1 MYFLCSLR
9 VLCVRPLLSPLRFTS
24 VTPSVKKSRRSQY
37 SERLRQS
44 FYIFRTPKT
53 SNRKPFAMTFFTNK
67 TILVTGGCGTVG
79 REIVRQLLD
88 HSPKELRVVDTNES
102 EIFFLEQE
110 LQDYRR
116 RNPASKVSSLC
127 QIGDIRDADKLNM
140 MCSGVDIVLHTAALK
155 HVILCERA
163 PFDAVQTNIMGVKN
177 VIQAAL
183 ANDVERVIFTSSDKA
198 VNPTNVMGTTKLMGE
213 RLITAANSLK
223 MNRRTIFSSTRFG
236 NVLGSRG
243 SVIPIF
249 ARQIEAGGPVTLTDR
264 RMTRFI
270 MTLEES
276 CRLVLSAAEKARG
289 GEVFVTKMPVIQIAD
304 LARVMIDELAGQYG
318 FDAAKMPVT
327 EIGSKPGE
335 KLYEELMSD
344 EETRRTVELTEM
356 FAVLPAF
363 RSVYEDINYEYDDIV
378 TKTVTD
384 PYVSSPANS
393 MSLADLRTFCAEQEL
408 LAPYQRNIIPVHT
421 ATKRRA
427 A

>member
-1 MYFLCSLR
+1 MS
-9 VLCVRPLLSPLRFTS
+9 
-24 VTPSVKKSRRSQY
+24 
-37 SERLRQS
+37 
-44 FYIFRTPKT
+44 
-53 SNRKPFAMTFFTNK
+53 FFTNK

-88 HSPKELRVVDTNES
+88 HAPRELRVVDTNES

-110 LQDYRR
+110 LQEHAR
-116 RNPASKVSSLC
+116 RNPDSRISSLS
-127 QIGDIRDADKLNM
+127 QIGDIRDADKLHM

-198 VNPTNVMGTTKLMGE
+198 VNPTNVMGTSKLMGE

-223 MNRRTIFSSTRFG
+223 MGRRTIFSSTRFG

-249 ARQIEAGGPVTLTDR
+249 ARQIEAGGPVTLTDG

-289 GEVFVTKMPVIQIAD
+289 GEVFVTKMPIIRIAD
-304 LARVMIDELAGQYG
+304 LATVMIQELAAQYG
-318 FDAAKMPVT
+318 HNPSRMPVT

-344 EETRRTVELTEM
+344 EETRRAVELTEM

-363 RSVYEDINYEYDDIV
+363 RSVYEEIGYDYSDIV
-378 TKTVTD
+378 NTCVTD
-384 PYVSSPANS
+384 PFVSSPAKA
-393 MSLADLRTFCAEQEL
+393 MSVAELRAYCEQHGVLQDYIRETV
-408 LAPYQRNIIPVHT
+408 PFQPNVQ
-421 ATKRRA
+421 RRA

>member
-1 MYFLCSLR
+1 
-9 VLCVRPLLSPLRFTS
+9 
-24 VTPSVKKSRRSQY
+24 
-37 SERLRQS
+37 
-44 FYIFRTPKT
+44 
-53 SNRKPFAMTFFTNK
+53 MTFFTNK

-384 PYVSSPANS
+384 PYVSSPSNS
-393 MSLADLRTFCAEQEL
+393 MSIADLRAFCAEQEL

-421 ATKRRA
+421 ATAKRRA

>member
-1 MYFLCSLR
+1 
-9 VLCVRPLLSPLRFTS
+9 
-24 VTPSVKKSRRSQY
+24 
-37 SERLRQS
+37 
-44 FYIFRTPKT
+44 
-53 SNRKPFAMTFFTNK
+53 
-67 TILVTGGCGTVG
+67 
-79 REIVRQLLD
+79 
-88 HSPKELRVVDTNES
+88 
-102 EIFFLEQE
+102 
-110 LQDYRR
+110 
-116 RNPASKVSSLC
+116 
-127 QIGDIRDADKLNM
+127 M

-183 ANDVERVIFTSSDKA
+183 LNDVERVIFTSSDKA
-198 VNPTNVMGTTKLMGE
+198 VNPTNVMGTSKLMGE

-223 MNRRTIFSSTRFG
+223 MKRRTIFSSTRFG

-304 LARVMIDELAGQYG
+304 LAKVMIEELAPQYG
-318 FDAAKMPVT
+318 HDPAKMVTT
-327 EIGSKPGE
+327 EIGSKAGE

-356 FAVLPAF
+356 FSVMPAF
-363 RSVYEDINYEYDDIV
+363 RSVYEDISYDYPDLV
-378 TKTVTD
+378 NTSVTD
-384 PYVSSPANS
+384 PYVSSPQNS
-393 MSLADLRTFCAEQEL
+393 MPLEALRTFCIENEL
-408 LAPYQRNIIPVHT
+408 LTPYMRNILPV
-421 ATKRRA
+421 ASARIARRA